1 MKLLHVI
8 NCLST
13 GGAERAL
20 CNLLQGGL
28 AKNFECHVISMR
40 DKGTIGPLI
49 MDLGVP
55 VTTLGMRGGVPP
67 ISSFSKLRRVVR
79 QFSPNIIQGWM
90 YQGNLVATLAR
101 RFSINNPSLICGVR
115 HSLYDL
121 RHEKFIARQILR
133 ANRYFSTSPDSILYN
148 SHVSL
153 KQHEAFGFSSG
164 SSQVISNG
172 IDVDK
177 FNFAQATRDRVR
189 TELGIPADAKVIGHV
204 GRLHPMKNH
213 PLFLSAATDVA
224 CSDTN
229 VHIILSGRGVS
240 IESKILSEQ
249 IPSQTRGRVHLLG
262 DRSDVPM
269 LMCAVDVL
277 VSSSS
282 YGEGFPNV
290 IGEAMATG
298 VPSVATDVG
307 DSAVIIGGEGVV
319 TSSQDKNA
327 IVAGIE
333 KILKVSVEKRN
344 VMRKKTRLRIVS
356 NYTLDTAVQNYTTL
370 YKNLYRNNDIEYSDD

>member
-1 MKLLHVI
+1 MHII
-8 NCLST
+8 NGLST
-13 GGAERAL
+13 GGAELAL
-20 CNLLQGGL
+20 YNLLCGGL
-28 AKNFECHVISMR
+28 AESFDSHVISMR
-40 DKGTIGPLI
+40 DKGTVGPLV
-49 MDLGVP
+49 MDIGVP
-55 VTTLGMRGGVPP
+55 LTTLGMRGGVPS

-79 QFSPNIIQGWM
+79 QFSPDIIQGWM
-90 YQGNLVATLAR
+90 YQGNLVSTLAR
-101 RFSINNPSLICGVR
+101 RFSINNPSLIWSVR

-121 RHEKFIARQILR
+121 KHEKIIARQILR

-153 KQHEAFGFSSG
+153 KQHEAFGFSSV
-164 SSQVISNG
+164 SSHVIPNG

-177 FNFAQATRDRVR
+177 FSFDQASRDRVR
-189 TELGIPADAKVIGHV
+189 TELGIPSDAKVIGHV
-204 GRLHPMKNH
+204 GRLHQMKNH

-224 CSDTN
+224 CRNTN

-240 IESKILSEQ
+240 VDSKILRER

-269 LMCAVDVL
+269 LMCAMDVL
-277 VSSSS
+277 VSTS

-298 VPSVATDVG
+298 VPCVATDVG
-307 DSAVIIGGEGVV
+307 DSAVIIGEDGVV
-319 TSSQDKNA
+319 TPPQDKNA

-333 KILKVSVEKRN
+333 KILKVSVEKQN
-344 VMRKKTRLRIVS
+344 AIRKKTRLRIVS
-356 NYTLDTAVQNYTTL
+356 NYTLGKAVQNYTTL
-370 YKNLYRNNDIEYSDD
+370 YKGLLRTHNV